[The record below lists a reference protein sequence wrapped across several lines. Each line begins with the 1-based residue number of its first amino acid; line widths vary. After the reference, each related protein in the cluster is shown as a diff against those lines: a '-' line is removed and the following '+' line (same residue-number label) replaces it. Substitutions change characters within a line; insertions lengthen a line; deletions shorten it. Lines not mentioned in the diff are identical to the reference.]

1 MRSRRLVRKPNA
13 SILSALWRLF
23 VLAVSIALESS
34 EVEARVA
41 FMDRRLWFTDVIVRD
56 NMIDGQ
62 ISSVVSL
69 MADQL
74 QNVTFRIFEEH
85 RAGVECGEIGK
96 G

>member
-1 MRSRRLVRKPNA
+1 MSVANTVGSRPQNA
-13 SILSALWRLF
+13 I
-23 VLAVSIALESS
+23 
-34 EVEARVA
+34 
-41 FMDRRLWFTDVIVRD
+41 RRQFCVTDVIVRHT
-56 NMIDGQ
+56 MIDGQ